1 MATFRPFAGLRY
13 DPAVVGDPAV
23 VAAPPYDVIDPA
35 QRDRLYAQSPYNVVR
50 IDLCRDA
57 DPYASAARTL
67 SAWRAEGAVAPDP
80 QPSLYLYAQRFPVP
94 EESSRAPHGSMRE
107 RVGIIGALR
116 IESFESGKVRPHER
130 TLQKAK
136 DDRYALLQ
144 ACEVSLSPIFGL
156 VSAPAL
162 DLAGLVPTTRPPDV
176 DVRGKDGSHDRLW
189 RIADAATI
197 AQVTAEVAPHEVFIA
212 DGHHRYETA
221 LRYRDARRA
230 AAGAAAPALGEAPYD
245 YVLCYLTTMENAGLV
260 IFPTHRVLA
269 TLALVPEG
277 LRGALAEHF
286 TIEELPR
293 SAAGLAT
300 LQARLAESVHDRSSD
315 TARLGVAVAGAKS
328 LWLCT
333 APTSALPFSPT
344 VPPELRVLDVTVLHQ
359 IVLAGILQLPIGDRG
374 GAPGLTYTQDATRA
388 LSLVEGG
395 EAAAA
400 FFLPATSVGDLRA
413 VGLAGLTMPEKS
425 TYFFPKLLTGLVF
438 YPLGAS

>member
-1 MATFRPFAGLRY
+1 MATFRPFSGLRY
-13 DPAVVGDPAV
+13 DPAVVGDPAA

-35 QRDRLYAQSPYNVVR
+35 ERDRLYAQSPYNVVR
-50 IDLCRDA
+50 IDLSREA

-67 SAWRAEGAVAPDP
+67 AQWREEGAVAADGP
-80 QPSLYLYAQRFPVP
+80 PSLYLYAQRFPLP
-94 EESSRAPHGSMRE
+94 DGTTRE

-144 ACEVSLSPIFGL
+144 ACAVSLSPIFGL
-156 VSAPAL
+156 VSAPEL
-162 DLAGLVPTTRPPDV
+162 DLPALVPTTRPPDV
-176 DVRGKDGSHDRLW
+176 DVRGKNGAHDRLW
-189 RIADAATI
+189 RIDDPKTLAT
-197 AQVTAEVAPHEVFIA
+197 VTAAVAPHEVFIA

-221 LRYRDARRA
+221 LRYRDAQRA
-230 AAGAAAPALGEAPYD
+230 AAGAAAPPLGDAPYD
-245 YVLCYLTTMENAGLV
+245 YVLCYLTTMEDPGLV

-269 TLALVPEG
+269 TLALVPAA

-286 TIEELPR
+286 TVEELPR
-293 SAAGLAT
+293 SETGLTTMLERLDRAT
-300 LQARLAESVHDRSSD
+300 HDRSRDLSH
-315 TARLGVAVAGAKS
+315 LGVAVAGADR

-333 APTSALPFSPT
+333 APTSTLPFPPT
-344 VPPELRVLDVTVLHQ
+344 VEPELRVLDVKVLHQ
-359 IVLAGILQLPIGDRG
+359 IVLAGMLQLPIGDRG
-374 GAPGLTYTQDATRA
+374 GAPGLTYTQDARRA
-388 LSLVEGG
+388 LGLVERG

-400 FFLPATSVGDLRA
+400 FFLPSTSVGDLRA

-438 YPLGAS
+438 YPLAG